1 MGVSI
6 GSSIMFRFAG
16 AATALW
22 LCSAGAAWAG
32 DGADLGSLQAL
43 LSDPNTGLCKIFGIP
58 SNTCPQVP
66 TITQGVLQVAGL
78 GNNLPEMVRAQNS
91 ILPGSSVNAGNP
103 AAVPPS
109 EGSLTPLPLDTTTT
123 PTVSEFLST
132 LTPLAFISRSS
143 GTAVATQLYDPK
155 ADTFLYAVGVT
166 SFDQFGPGGLT
177 DPDMAYFFYDNL
189 SRTNQTFT
197 NGQVIAKFS
206 FPLTVL
212 NNGAETSV
220 MTTLQVKNVC
230 TNGTCSPQA
239 QAIGG
244 IGTPQNPVAAS
255 QLGIS
260 FALVFS
266 TSPVAL
272 NSRHAIFE
280 WGIPLLVTGACIQPV
295 PPGFCLPGQ
304 MPPGPNTDPAYF
316 YSLRNPGKA
325 NPVNT
330 GVFTAFVFDDL
341 GSPLSQGMSIGL
353 APSAGPLGPPP
364 TSGSAT
370 FALCASLPGGN
381 GNGQTP
387 VPSVGAYYA
396 IATSGET
403 LLSAPLPSVSTSF
416 CPSL

>member
-1 MGVSI
+1 MRASI
-6 GSSIMFRFAG
+6 GSLTLSNLSGAVAG
-16 AATALW
+16 LW
-22 LCSAGAAWAG
+22 LCGAGAAWAG
-32 DGADLGSLQAL
+32 DGADLGSIQAL
-43 LSDPNTGLCKIFGIP
+43 LSDPNTGLCKMFGIP

-91 ILPGSSVNAGNP
+91 IPPGSSVNAGNP

-123 PTVSEFLST
+123 PTVSEFLAT
-132 LTPLAFISRSS
+132 LTPLAFISQSS
-143 GTAVATQLYDPK
+143 GTAVATQPYDPK

-166 SFDQFGPGGLT
+166 SFDQLGPGGLT
-177 DPDMAYFFYDNL
+177 DPDTAYFFYDDL
-189 SRTNQTFT
+189 SRTSQNFT
-197 NGQVIAKFS
+197 NGQIVAKFS

-212 NNGAETSV
+212 NNGAETAV

-230 TNGTCSPQA
+230 ASGTCSPQA
-239 QAIGG
+239 QAVGG

-266 TSPVAL
+266 TSPVAP

-280 WGIPLLVTGACIQPV
+280 WGIPLLVTGACVMQNAP
-295 PPGFCLPGQ
+295 FCLPGQ
-304 MPPGPNTDPAYF
+304 TAPGPNTDPAYF
-316 YSLRNPGKA
+316 YSLHNPGKT
-325 NPVNT
+325 NPVNM

-370 FALCASLPGGN
+370 FALCANLPGGN
-381 GNGQTP
+381 GNGQAP

-416 CPSL
+416 CPPL